1 MPAART
7 VSPIWRRR
15 GAPPDATGEG
25 VARSMLGRVLEH
37 LVGGHPD
44 DVRAATAIAAA
55 RLEAESPVDVQ
66 EDSPRQGH
74 LCRRPRPQMATAGT
88 SGGGIV
94 HDRAIHE
101 AVEPPAVPGPP

>member
-1 MPAART
+1 MAAART
-7 VSPIWRRR
+7 GYLIWGRRV
-15 GAPPDATGEG
+15 APTGATGER

-37 LVGGHPD
+37 LVGGHAD
-44 DVRAATAIAAA
+44 DVGAATAIAAA

-74 LCRRPRPQMATAGT
+74 LRRRPRPQMATAA
-88 SGGGIV
+88 SSRGGIV

-101 AVEPPAVPGPP
+101 TVE